1 MSKSLRNYPDVSEVF
16 ERDGAD
22 AMRWFLMS
30 SSVIRGGNLVV
41 TEEGIREGVRQFLL
55 PLWST
60 YYFLSLY
67 IGDYQPKWRT
77 DSPHVLD
84 RYILAKLRDVIEA
97 TTSNFEA
104 LDSPMA
110 AQALRDFTDILT
122 NWYVRGS
129 RERFWDGSD
138 HDALDTLYTVL
149 ETLSRLAAPLAPLV
163 TEEVWRGITG
173 GESVHLTDWPDYE
186 VFPQDSELVSAMDA
200 VREVASAGLAL
211 RKAHGLRVR
220 LPLSTLTV
228 VTTGV
233 DALGDFVDIISSEL
247 NVKRVDMVAFDSD
260 QAERFGIG
268 RKLSPNARTLGP
280 RVGGQVQEIIRE
292 AKAGNWRE
300 VDGVVMVGEQELLPG
315 EYELELSAPSDDIAV
330 AFLGSGGFV
339 LLETTVTPELAREG
353 LARDSIRWIQQ
364 ERKNAGFDVSDR
376 IDLLIAADEAALPAL
391 EEHRD
396 VIATETLALTFEIVP
411 LEAGVSGLAVGEDSQ
426 ITVKVSLRGS

>member
-1 MSKSLRNYPDVSEVF
+1 
-16 ERDGAD
+16 
-22 AMRWFLMS
+22 
-30 SSVIRGGNLVV
+30 
-41 TEEGIREGVRQFLL
+41 
-55 PLWST
+55 
-60 YYFLSLY
+60 
-67 IGDYQPKWRT
+67 
-77 DSPHVLD
+77 
-84 RYILAKLRDVIEA
+84 
-97 TTSNFEA
+97 
-104 LDSPMA
+104 
-110 AQALRDFTDILT
+110 
-122 NWYVRGS
+122 
-129 RERFWDGSD
+129 
-138 HDALDTLYTVL
+138 
-149 ETLSRLAAPLAPLV
+149 
-163 TEEVWRGITG
+163 
-173 GESVHLTDWPDYE
+173 
-186 VFPQDSELVSAMDA
+186 MDA

-233 DALGDFVDIISSEL
+233 DALADFVDIISSEL
-247 NVKRVDMVAFDSD
+247 NVKHVEMVAFDSG

-339 LLETTVTPELAREG
+339 LLETTVTPALAREG

-376 IDLLIAADEAALPAL
+376 IDLVIAADEAALPAL

-396 VIATETLALTFEIVP
+396 VIAAETLALTCEIVP
-411 LEAGVSGLAVGEDSQ
+411 LEAGGSGLAVGEDSQ
-426 ITVKVSLRGS
+426 ITVTVSRRGS